1 MKKAILSLSI
11 GMILFASHLAYASTD
26 QENVSILDSV
36 AGVPEHSSPD
46 PADDRAL
53 YRAEVERLYP
63 QYIKEDEGDQL
74 YSTFLA
80 DYQYRKFWSAY
91 FDRSIQYLDLY
102 QSLIQQEQLRK
113 IDPELSKLDAMLYAD
128 LTRIYQSLDQ
138 IQNHLK
144 PVVDFNRVIVDQ
156 IKFDQ
161 PYPLLDEEQGSA
173 YRSALR
179 NMNDVQNAEKKQ
191 LVLLA
196 QMIDQYQ
203 DRVDEF
209 AKIVSKR
216 VKKQHQ
222 KNIDVLNRKVA
233 LIGHYLSAQLQGY
246 DAFKATYSVLDSYDA
261 EAHPAYAKKYQHA
274 AQSEQNLKKVNAIMA
289 VIAQEQSPDTASSEA
304 PDQVGALQDSSQ
316 YCNYLWNGEERDE
329 IAGYLGKTQQQYI
342 RDCQEQKTKIQ
353 QFYKSQVFLE
363 AVPQQTVTL
372 PNMNA
377 MGDFRRYGD
386 DLYYT
391 ETEKNAVYRFNLV
404 SFKEELLYQYALA
417 DDESGCMHNMCR
429 GVGATDV
436 VLSHDGQIIYVASL
450 DYDQVFAIDLK
461 TKQILQKF
469 KVERYPRKLLLDQ
482 QGENLYVYN
491 GVGNSISRI
500 QLKSGKI
507 TTAALPANYQEHFCR
522 EIDMVF
528 EPDQKSIRILGDWA
542 NRPFIYM
549 NTADLSFFELNFD
562 VPQKVLYTVDDY
574 RSVVEFYQDS
584 ENQIGIYDQ
593 RIADLVS
600 VINVQDAPSQ
610 DQDQDQDQD
619 EQEDNRYTY
628 RDVYTRSIPVM
639 MGYLADQ
646 YFYYAE
652 KANFN
657 RFNSLNSALDQQDL
671 DIYLLNL
678 VDQTQ
683 ENSQK
688 VAFKL
693 PSKPQHIELLE
704 NGKILILFAESYLN
718 DQKILPQ
725 VLVFDP
731 NDPATQQVFA
741 RNKTKRLAQS
751 ELKVIKLHQE
761 D

>member
-102 QSLIQQEQLRK
+102 QSSIQQEQLRK

-144 PVVDFNRVIVDQ
+144 PVVEFNRTVVDQ

-261 EAHPAYAKKYQHA
+261 EAHPAYAKKFQHA

-289 VIAQEQSPDTASSEA
+289 AIAQEQSPDIASSEA

-316 YCNYLWNGEERDE
+316 YCDYLWNGEERDE

-342 RDCQEQKTKIQ
+342 RDCQEQKIKIQ

-450 DYDQVFAIDLK
+450 DFDQVFAIDLK

-600 VINVQDAPSQ
+600 VINVQDEPS
-610 DQDQDQDQD
+610 QDQD

-657 RFNSLNSALDQQDL
+657 RFNSLNSALDQHDL

-678 VDQTQ
+678 VEQTQ

-725 VLVFDP
+725 ALVFDP

>member
-1 MKKAILSLSI
+1 MKKAILSLSV

-26 QENVSILDSV
+26 QENASILDSV
-36 AGVPEHSSPD
+36 AGVQDHSSHD
-46 PADDRAL
+46 ATDDTAL

-63 QYIKEDEGDQL
+63 QYVKEDEGDQL
-74 YSTFLA
+74 YSGFLQ
-80 DYQYRKFWSAY
+80 DYQYRKFWSQY
-91 FDRSIQYLDLY
+91 FDRSVQYLDLY
-102 QSLIQQEQLRK
+102 QSAIQQEQLRK

-179 NMNDVQNAEKKQ
+179 NMNEVQSAEKKQ

-196 QMIDQYQ
+196 KMIDQYQ
-203 DRVDEF
+203 DQVDEF

-216 VKKQHQ
+216 VKKQHE

-246 DAFKATYSVLDSYDA
+246 DAFKATYSVLDSYDV

-274 AQSEQNLKKVNAIMA
+274 AQSEQNIKKVKAIMA
-289 VIAQEQSPDTASSEA
+289 VIAPEKSPNTAPSEVS
-304 PDQVGALQDSSQ
+304 DQVGALQDSSQ
-316 YCNYLWNGEERDE
+316 YCDYLWNGEERDE
-329 IAGYLGKTQQQYI
+329 IAGYLGKTKQQYI
-342 RDCQEQKTKIQ
+342 RDCQEQKAKIQ

-363 AVPQQTVTL
+363 AVPQQTATL

-377 MGDFRRYGD
+377 MGDYRRYGD

-461 TKQILQKF
+461 TKQVLQKF
-469 KVERYPRKLLLDQ
+469 KVERYPRKLLLDK

-528 EPDQKSIRILGDWA
+528 EPDQKSIRILGDWE

-549 NTADLSFFELNFD
+549 NTNDLSFFELNFD

-600 VINVQDAPSQ
+600 VINVQDEPS
-610 DQDQDQDQD
+610 QDQD

-683 ENSQK
+683 GNGQK

-718 DQKILPQ
+718 EQKILPQ
-725 VLVFDP
+725 ALVFDP
-731 NDPATQQVFA
+731 NDPATQQVFT

-751 ELKVIKLHQE
+751 KLKVIELHQE

>member
-26 QENVSILDSV
+26 QENASILDSI

-102 QSLIQQEQLRK
+102 QSSIQQEQLRK

-128 LTRIYQSLDQ
+128 LTLIYQSLNQ

-261 EAHPAYAKKYQHA
+261 EAHPVYAKKYQHA

-289 VIAQEQSPDTASSEA
+289 AIAQEQSPNTASSEA

-316 YCNYLWNGEERDE
+316 YCDYLWNGEERGE

-610 DQDQDQDQD
+610 DQD
-619 EQEDNRYTY
+619 EQEDNRYTF

-683 ENSQK
+683 ENRQK

-725 VLVFDP
+725 ALVFDP

>member
-11 GMILFASHLAYASTD
+11 GMILFASHLVYASTD

-102 QSLIQQEQLRK
+102 QSSIQQEQLRK

-144 PVVDFNRVIVDQ
+144 PVVEFNRVIVDQ

-261 EAHPAYAKKYQHA
+261 EAHPAYAKKFQHA

-289 VIAQEQSPDTASSEA
+289 AIAQEQSPNTASSEA

-316 YCNYLWNGEERDE
+316 YCDYLWNGEERGE

-610 DQDQDQDQD
+610 DQD
-619 EQEDNRYTY
+619 EQEDNRYTF

-683 ENSQK
+683 ENRQK

-725 VLVFDP
+725 ALVFDP

>member
-261 EAHPAYAKKYQHA
+261 EAHPVYAKKYQHA

-289 VIAQEQSPDTASSEA
+289 AIAQEQSPDIASSEA

-316 YCNYLWNGEERDE
+316 YCDYLWNGEEREE

-491 GVGNSISRI
+491 GVGSSISRI

-507 TTAALPANYQEHFCR
+507 TTVALPANYQEHFCR

-528 EPDQKSIRILGDWA
+528 EPDPKSIRILGDWA

-610 DQDQDQDQD
+610 DQD
-619 EQEDNRYTY
+619 EQEDNRYTF

>member
-1 MKKAILSLSI
+1 MKKAILSLSV
-11 GMILFASHLAYASTD
+11 GMILFASHLAHASTD
-26 QENVSILDSV
+26 QENVTILDSV
-36 AGVPEHSSPD
+36 AGVQDHANHD
-46 PADDRAL
+46 ATDDTAL

-63 QYIKEDEGDQL
+63 QYVKEDEGDQL

-91 FDRSIQYLDLY
+91 FDRSVQYLDLY
-102 QSLIQQEQLRK
+102 QSAIQQEQLRK
-113 IDPELSKLDAMLYAD
+113 IDPKLSKLDAMLYSD
-128 LTRIYQSLDQ
+128 LTRIYQSLDR

-179 NMNDVQNAEKKQ
+179 NMNEVQNAEKKQ
-191 LVLLA
+191 LILLT

-216 VKKQHQ
+216 VKKQHE

-246 DAFKATYSVLDSYDA
+246 DAFKATYSVLDSYDV
-261 EAHPAYAKKYQHA
+261 EAHPAYAKKYQQA
-274 AQSEQNLKKVNAIMA
+274 AQSEQNIKKVNAIMA
-289 VIAQEQSPDTASSEA
+289 AIAPEPSSNTASSEV
-304 PDQVGALQDSSQ
+304 PDQVSALQDSSQ
-316 YCNYLWNGEERDE
+316 YCDYLWNGEQRDE
-329 IAGYLGKTQQQYI
+329 IAAYLGKTKQQYI
-342 RDCQEQKTKIQ
+342 RDCQQQKSKIQ

-363 AVPQQTVTL
+363 TVPQQIATL
-372 PNMNA
+372 SNMNA
-377 MGDFRRYGD
+377 MGDYRRYGD

-391 ETEKNAVYRFNLV
+391 ETEKNAVYRFNLA
-404 SFKEELLYQYALA
+404 SFKEELIYQYALTA
-417 DDESGCMHNMCR
+417 DDSGCDHNMCR

-436 VLSHDGQIIYVASL
+436 VLSRDGQIIYVASL

-461 TKQILQKF
+461 TKQVLQKF
-469 KVERYPRKLLLDQ
+469 KVERYPRKLLLDK

-562 VPQKVLYTVDDY
+562 VPQKVLYPVDAY

-600 VINVQDAPSQ
+600 VINVQDEPSQ
-610 DQDQDQDQD
+610 DQG
-619 EQEDNRYTY
+619 EQEDNRHTY

-657 RFNSLNSALDQQDL
+657 RFNWLNSALDQQDL

-683 ENSQK
+683 GNGQK

-718 DQKILPQ
+718 DQKILPRAL
-725 VLVFDP
+725 VLDP

-751 ELKVIKLHQE
+751 ELKVIELHQE